1 MSEPFQGRLLER
13 ADSGDV
19 TVVRVHPPRLWDD
32 ATTEELFRRLHAL
45 IEEDGCRKLVLNLE
59 AVEYFVSATLGKLVM
74 LHRKA
79 RAAQARLVLC
89 NVTPAVARL
98 LQVTHLADLLLSYPD
113 EREAL
118 RSFA

>member
-1 MSEPFQGRLLER
+1 MSEAFSGGLLER
-13 ADSGDV
+13 EDRGDV

-32 ATTEELFRRLHAL
+32 ATTEDLFRRLHAL
-45 IEEDGCRKLVLNLE
+45 IEEEGCRKLVLNLA
-59 AVEYFVSATLGKLVM
+59 AVEYFGSATLGKFVL
-74 LHRKA
+74 LLRKA

-89 NVTPAVARL
+89 NVTPGVARL

-118 RSFA
+118 GSFA